1 MPKNNNPKGA
11 TKNEPHWKGYGLKQD
26 YPDIDMKNPD
36 NLKLIKIIPSGNPN
50 YRYEAIVETPGMLR
64 YHVKFGLRSEQIFKD
79 TTPVKLYA
87 NENTSSA
94 KVREANIK
102 KIFARSNKHPRYS
115 PHWFE
120 LVYLY
125 SYPA

>member
-1 MPKNNNPKGA
+1 MPKNNNPKGT

-36 NLKLIKIIPSGNPN
+36 NLKLIKIIPSSNPN
-50 YRYEAIVETPGMLR
+50 FRYEAIIETPSMLR
-64 YHVKFGLRSEQIFKD
+64 YHVKFGLKSDQIFKD
-79 TTPVKLYA
+79 TTRLKLYE

-94 KVREANIK
+94 KIRETHIK
-102 KIFARSNKHPRYS
+102 KIFARSTKHPRYS
-115 PHWFE
+115 PFWFE

>member
-1 MPKNNNPKGA
+1 
-11 TKNEPHWKGYGLKQD
+11 
-26 YPDIDMKNPD
+26 MKNPD